1 MIELTSLPNDRRS
14 FVHKK
19 IFGGIKGAVGSLVTG
34 GNPLLGAVSGF
45 VSSGGSR
52 VTTRAQRPVAPVI
65 RRAAPTAQRTKF
77 GGIGQRFVDQSRERV
92 AVARTVVA
100 DPCPGRRVLVAGRC
114 VDPLGPIGPGPFISD
129 PQFTAPEFSGGPAGE
144 AVMGRFGAALAPGS
158 RIVDRAVCLRGMVL
172 GNDGLCYNS
181 RGFRNSDRM
190 WPKGRKPLLTGGE
203 MRAISIA
210 SRAGKRLE
218 NTAIRLQE
226 IGLIKKPVARRRS
239 KKKC

>member
-1 MIELTSLPNDRRS
+1 MIELTSLPNDRRNFIHKRIIGGVTN
-14 FVHKK
+14 FVTSG
-19 IFGGIKGAVGSLVTG
+19 FNPLAAVG
-34 GNPLLGAVSGF
+34 GF
-45 VSSGGSR
+45 VASPASA
-52 VTTRAQRPVAPVI
+52 VPTRARRSPVTQPRSSLLSRLGRRPAIASKFAQVGPPGQPFIAPQATFGRTDVQR
-65 RRAAPTAQRTKF
+65 Q
-77 GGIGQRFVDQSRERV
+77 D
-92 AVARTVVA
+92 
-100 DPCPGRRVLVAGRC
+100 CPGLFSVKNPNGVGCIDLRALPPGGR
-114 VDPLGPIGPGPFISD
+114 PALTPSAMAPPGD
-129 PQFTAPEFSGGPAGE
+129 
-144 AVMGRFGAALAPGS
+144 AVMGRFGAALSPGS

-239 KKKC
+239 KKR